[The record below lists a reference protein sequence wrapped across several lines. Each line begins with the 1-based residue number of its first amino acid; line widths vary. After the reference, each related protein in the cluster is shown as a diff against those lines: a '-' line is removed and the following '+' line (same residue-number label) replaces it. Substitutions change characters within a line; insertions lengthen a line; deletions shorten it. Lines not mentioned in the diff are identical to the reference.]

1 DVLGVEW
8 DPYTADHL
16 QVYKYDGD
24 TRQWLYNEMPL
35 HQPFYDREWIAVVP
49 GPVTIRGTT
58 YPWVSFIKGGYLTKE
73 AWYYSTDGLNY
84 LDISSKV
91 ADQIVTDSRRTY
103 LNPTKRAMNDWI
115 QPNTNGGITRSAAVT
130 RWRPRTSPR
139 STGSGHCSTVTR
151 SAGQPSGTATASSR
165 RV

>member
-1 DVLGVEW
+1 MTPLVNGEGAIVMGLDGDVLGVEW
-8 DPYTADHL
+8 DPCTADHL

-24 TRQWLYNEMPL
+24 TRQWLYN
-35 HQPFYDREWIAVVP
+35 
-49 GPVTIRGTT
+49 G
-58 YPWVSFIKGGYLTKE
+58 YPTKE

-115 QPNTNGGITRSAAVT
+115 QPNTNGGITPLGRGDALAAPDFPSIDGEWSLLDGDT
-130 RWRPRTSPR
+130 FRWAAFRYGNGKR
-139 STGSGHCSTVTR
+139 
-151 SAGQPSGTATASSR
+151 R